1 MAGTIAPNIVT
12 DGLVLYLDAD
22 NPRSYPGSGLTWTDL
37 SGNGNNAILNGNANN
52 PTWDS
57 AGYWNFPA
65 TTIGLNGGMF
75 ISASNSL
82 DAISTCTIEILHTL
96 QTKTLASGDSDWMC
110 LISKSTTR
118 SNQTPAISINQGTSS
133 FRYLH
138 IERPTLFNSAANLYT
153 DYTGNLWYHTVAVV
167 ASTSFGYLNATQVST
182 ASGGMVANNYPI
194 YLGLDSGL
202 EMFKGKMAIVR
213 MYNRPLSA
221 QEVLQNYNATK
232 TRFGL

>member
-1 MAGTIAPNIVT
+1 MALHHNPRIVT
-12 DGLVLYLDAD
+12 SGLVLSLDAAD
-22 NPRSYPGSGLTWTDL
+22 INSYPGSGTTWKDL

-65 TTIGLNGGMF
+65 TSMGLNGGMF

-82 DAISTCTIEILHTL
+82 NAVSTCTIEILHTL
-96 QTKTLASGDSDWMC
+96 QTKTLGDSDWMC

-138 IERPTLFNSAANLYT
+138 IERPSAFNSAANLYT
-153 DYTGNLWYHTVAVV
+153 NYTGNLWYHTVAVIS
-167 ASTSFGYLNATQVST
+167 STSFGYLNSTQVST
-182 ASGGMVANNYPI
+182 SSGGMVANNFPI
-194 YLGLDSGL
+194 YLGLDSEL

-213 MYNRPLSA
+213 IYNRALTP
-221 QEVLQNYNATK
+221 QEILQNYLAQK
-232 TRFGL
+232 SRFGL